1 MWQFEHF
8 RDERIETVLLTTKLL
23 VRAWFEVV
31 RTARTNHCTGAVS
44 MVRRATALGATTS
57 TCTMHGTAVLKGLS
71 ELVSHI
77 GLVSVR
83 LGTTV
88 RRCDQRRGPMDSQSY
103 QRVHTTYY
111 IAYIINPTSKM
122 YVTTSPTHI
131 PTRIH
136 TVRPLHRRHSNH
148 ERTAIGTIER
158 HNRRCAT
165 RDSCTPAQERMDCT

>member
-1 MWQFEHF
+1 LKVQITQKSERWRPPRNTGSKMLRCSQHSRRRSLESPYPWQWH
-8 RDERIETVLLTTKLL
+8 TSAAL
-23 VRAWFEVV
+23 
-31 RTARTNHCTGAVS
+31 
-44 MVRRATALGATTS
+44 ATRPYI
-57 TCTMHGTAVLKGLS
+57 
-71 ELVSHI
+71 HI